1 MGSSGSFPLVVVSDH
16 SKRLSQPNVILGS
29 TFGSSQRGPNQ
40 DCAHGVCNNPVS
52 SPMHGLPDVADSN
65 PNTKLTNPVSSPVV
79 TPVQSNGPFN
89 GPVSDP
95 MFGLPEAGPNDTLTS
110 PVEVPSQ
117 RTGFS
122 DGLFFNE
129 GNQSNLSISGEG
141 FDSLST
147 SSQHVAEEVRH
158 RLGGGLAVK
167 RNVGGCYF
175 THRYGCRECILLFH
189 KYCVDE
195 LKPEV
200 QCFFHPCPLVLF
212 TSGGRCC
219 PACEKYI
226 FGIGYGCKLSC
237 DFYVHVECALKAMA
251 EYSDEEHSIPHFT
264 HPHPLKPVDFN
275 QQKDVSVTGVGVS
288 IRIK

>member
-1 MGSSGSFPLVVVSDH
+1 
-16 SKRLSQPNVILGS
+16 
-29 TFGSSQRGPNQ
+29 
-40 DCAHGVCNNPVS
+40 
-52 SPMHGLPDVADSN
+52 MHGLPDVADSN

-167 RNVGGCYF
+167 R
-175 THRYGCRECILLFH
+175 
-189 KYCVDE
+189 
-195 LKPEV
+195 
-200 QCFFHPCPLVLF
+200 
-212 TSGGRCC
+212 SGRCC